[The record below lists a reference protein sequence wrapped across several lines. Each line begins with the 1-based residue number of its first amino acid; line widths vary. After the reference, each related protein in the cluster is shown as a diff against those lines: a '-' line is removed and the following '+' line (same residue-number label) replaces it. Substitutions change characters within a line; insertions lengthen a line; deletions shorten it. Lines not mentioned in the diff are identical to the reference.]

1 MKIIEKQ
8 HLGYYEARNLA
19 IRENW
24 FTKATNEDYEHWLKE
39 CDSKDHFDLLT
50 LFDLA
55 KYAAWYSDISNYTD
69 RAEAIESFMFAMK
82 RAMVSVFTI
91 EDYNSADLTK
101 RGF

>member
-8 HLGYYEARNLA
+8 ILSYYDARSLA

-24 FTKATNEDYEHWLKE
+24 FTKAENDEYEVWLKE
-39 CDSKDHFDLLT
+39 CDGKDHFDLLT

-55 KYAAWYSDISNYTD
+55 KYAAWYSDISAYDN